1 MQRAIESAKPDYI
14 INKKGDKKAVI
25 LSLKEYT
32 ALIELIEDLE
42 DTNDLLRAERNA
54 TAFIPYDK
62 FRKTWVKD

>member
-25 LSLKEYT
+25 LSLKEYK

-54 TAFIPYDK
+54 ADFIPYDK